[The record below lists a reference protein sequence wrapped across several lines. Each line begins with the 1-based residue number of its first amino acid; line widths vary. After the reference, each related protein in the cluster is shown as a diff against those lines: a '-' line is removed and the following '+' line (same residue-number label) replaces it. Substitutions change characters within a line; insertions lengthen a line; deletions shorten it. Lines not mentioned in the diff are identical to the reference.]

1 MVKGRRSDVKILA
14 ICPAFDS
21 TKVALYE
28 NSDPIW
34 IEVQQYETS
43 DLAAFPNIMSQEDFR
58 VGKLRELLE
67 SKGERLNEIQA
78 FVATCGALHPVEG
91 GTYLIN
97 INMLQDL
104 VSCKYGLMSANL
116 GAPLAMRLASAAGSR
131 YAYVVDPPVVD
142 EMCDVARITGLP
154 EVSRW
159 SVFHALNHRAV
170 AFRQAANLGK
180 NISDCNFVVCHI
192 DDATTVAAHSSGKI
206 VDVNDIDNASGGMS
220 LRQSGDI
227 PPVALINL
235 CFSGK
240 YSHEEI
246 TGRVQRSGGLM
257 AHLETDDFEEILKR
271 VRTGDRKTVLTFGA
285 YLFQLTKQAGA
296 CAAVLEG
303 KVDSVIL
310 TGRLSQYEDLCMQLS
325 ERLSWIAPVVAYPG
339 ENETLAL
346 AEGALRVLR
355 GVEEQKVYG

>member
-1 MVKGRRSDVKILA
+1 VKILA
-14 ICPAFDS
+14 ICPTFDS

-28 NSDPIW
+28 NYDPIW
-34 IEVQQYETS
+34 IEIQRYETS
-43 DLAAFPNIMSQEDFR
+43 ELAAFPDIVSQEDFR
-58 VGKLRELLE
+58 VGKLKEFLD

-104 VSCKYGLMSANL
+104 ASCKYGLIPANL
-116 GAPLAMRLASAAGSR
+116 GAPIAMRLAGMAGSR
-131 YAYVVDPPVVD
+131 YAYAVDPPVVD
-142 EMCDVARITGLP
+142 EMCEAARMTGLP

-170 AFRQAANLGK
+170 AFREAANLGK
-180 NISDCNFVVCHI
+180 NIAECNFVVCHI
-192 DDATTVAAHSSGKI
+192 DDATTVAAHSGGKI
-206 VDVNDIDNASGGMS
+206 IDVNDIDNASGGMS

-227 PPVALINL
+227 PPIALINL

-240 YSHEEI
+240 YSQDEI
-246 TGRVQRSGGLM
+246 INRVQRTGGLM
-257 AHLETDDFEEILKR
+257 AHLETDDFGEILKKAR
-271 VRTGDRKTVLTFGA
+271 AGDRKTVLTFGA
-285 YLFQLTKQAGA
+285 YLFQLTKQVGA
-296 CAAVLEG
+296 CTAVLGG

-310 TGRLSQYEDLCMQLS
+310 TGRLSLYEDLCMQLS
-325 ERLSWIAPVVAYPG
+325 EKLSWIAPVVVYPG
-339 ENETLAL
+339 EDETLAL